1 MRHLITRTHFLQNR
15 SKNRTGI
22 HVISIHP
29 CSKTPCSFH
38 CCCFVFF
45 SALHVVTSSAEKNEE
60 DEVPAQIELTEC
72 LQEDESHVTSVEAAA
87 DVTDAMLRSEGDG
100 GEAEDVEEGTPDVE
114 HAEVDDATSENV
126 NNNENVAPDVTRV
139 NTSVVARSKIE
150 SGFAAH
156 TPINTRDPEI
166 TCRYCV

>member
-1 MRHLITRTHFLQNR
+1 M
-15 SKNRTGI
+15 
-22 HVISIHP
+22 
-29 CSKTPCSFH
+29 
-38 CCCFVFF
+38 F
-45 SALHVVTSSAEKNEE
+45 SALRVTSSAEKNEE

-100 GEAEDVEEGTPDVE
+100 GEVEDVEEGTPDVE

-156 TPINTRDPEI
+156 THGLTSIRETLK
-166 TCRYCV
+166 

>member
-1 MRHLITRTHFLQNR
+1 M
-15 SKNRTGI
+15 
-22 HVISIHP
+22 
-29 CSKTPCSFH
+29 
-38 CCCFVFF
+38 F
-45 SALHVVTSSAEKNEE
+45 SALRVTSSAEKNEE

-100 GEAEDVEEGTPDVE
+100 GEAEDVEEVTPDVE
-114 HAEVDDATSENV
+114 QAQVDDATSENV

-150 SGFAAH
+150 SGLADH
-156 TPINTRDPEI
+156 THGLT
-166 TCRYCV
+166 